1 MKTPMTV
8 TTTSF
13 QEELGERILAG
24 TQDAFVIDLM
34 PKDAELLLEL
44 NRNNRPARSRVSDQ
58 YAADMRSGRWL
69 YAAEPLKFDVEGVL
83 LDGQHRLMGL
93 ASLINEAPDLSVKF
107 MVVTGL
113 DKNSQTVMDQ
123 GSKRTAGDNLNLSG
137 IKNANEVAAAARAY
151 ILWTGDRMF
160 GDQRAASSRVSNTEV
175 QEWVAKNPEFVEACV
190 VSVKHK
196 KDVDLAARLYMAS
209 YAVFRK
215 IDKDA
220 ADEFLNM
227 WCTGVNLH
235 VGHPVLTLREKL
247 GRIRRERTTISDR
260 DALAM
265 VVTAWNHYRE
275 GRMLLRFT
283 KPKGGVWTKAN
294 FPNAI

>member
-1 MKTPMTV
+1 MTV

-24 TQDAFVIDLM
+24 TQDAFVIDLL
-34 PKDAELLLEL
+34 PRDAELLLEL
-44 NRNNRPARSRVSDQ
+44 NRNNRPPRSRVSDQ
-58 YAADMRSGRWL
+58 YAADMKSGRWL

-93 ASLINEAPDLSVKF
+93 ASLINEAPELSIKF
-107 MVVTGL
+107 MIVTGL
-113 DKNSQTVMDQ
+113 DKQSQSVMDQ
-123 GSKRTAGDNLNLSG
+123 GSKRTAGDNLSLSG
-137 IKNANEVAAAARAY
+137 IKNANEVAAAARAF
-151 ILWTGDRMF
+151 ILWTGERMF
-160 GDQRAASSRVSNTEV
+160 VDQRAATARVSNTEV
-175 QEWVAKNPEFVEACV
+175 QEWVVNHPEFVEACFD
-190 VSVKHK
+190 SIKHK
-196 KDVDLAARLYMAS
+196 KDVDLAARLYMAA
-209 YAVFRK
+209 YAVFRQ

-220 ADEFLNM
+220 ASEFLSM
-227 WCTGVNLH
+227 WVSGVNLH

-247 GRIRRERTTISDR
+247 GRIRRERTTVTDR